1 MPSNETTT
9 KFKVDISDL
18 KKGIQEANRQIRLAN
33 AEFKAASS
41 GMENWGKSAD
51 GVQKKVEQLDKV
63 LDSQKKV
70 LDNYKKQLELI
81 ADEYG
86 ENSKEADE
94 MRIKIANQ
102 QAAVNKT
109 ASELERYKNTL
120 QELEREQ
127 ERAADSTD
135 DQANAYD
142 DLKGKIKDQE
152 SQLESLKG
160 KYAAVVLEQG
170 KNSDS
175 AQELAREIDDLS
187 GELYDNKKAMSEAE
201 QAADDLDHSLDDLDP
216 EGSADGFTILKG
228 AIADLVSQGIQM
240 AIGAIKD
247 FAKETIE
254 VGKQFDKSM
263 SNVAALSGATA
274 DELQLLRDTAK
285 EYGSATQFSASQAAD
300 ALGYMALAGWDAKTS
315 ASALGGVLDLAA
327 ASGMDLAEASDMVT
341 DYMSAFNLTADKS
354 TYFADLLAYAQANA
368 NTTAQGL
375 GEAFKN
381 SAANMNAAGQDI
393 ETTVSLLSM
402 MANQGLKGSEAGT
415 ALTAV
420 MRDMTAKMKDGKIAI
435 GETSVSVMDAE
446 GNYRD
451 LTDILLDVEAATNGM
466 GDAERATAL
475 QSTFTSDSIKGLN
488 LILNAGVGEAQKF
501 EKELRNS
508 TGAAG
513 DMAKVMNDN
522 LAGDMTAL
530 GSKLE
535 GVQIALYEKFE
546 PALRS
551 GVEAL
556 SGLLDAV
563 NWLVDHSDGVITAL
577 TSMGAAVA
585 AYVAYT
591 TALKVMREGWM
602 ALEIVQ
608 KAVTAAQWLMNTAMA
623 ANPIGLIV
631 AAIAALVAAFVMLWK
646 RSEKFRKFWIGLW
659 EGIKKAVSAAVDW
672 IKGVFD
678 KIVNFFKENWQ
689 AILLFLINP
698 FAGLFKYAYD
708 HFEGFRN
715 FVDGI
720 VQAIVGFFSNMGEK
734 VAGFFSNLWE
744 GIKSIWST
752 VAQWFNDNVAQ
763 PIINFFQPVVDFFK
777 QAWNII
783 KELAEGAWIA
793 IQLIWEIVK
802 DWFNDNVI
810 EPVKEFFTKMWE
822 SIQQFA
828 SDAWDK
834 IKAIWAVVSGWFND
848 NIVQPVTSFFT
859 SMWEGIKTAANTA
872 WEFIKG
878 IWNVVSSWF
887 NTTIIQPV
895 SNFFSGM
902 WEKLKSGASS
912 AWEGIKSVFSNITG
926 WFKEKFTQA
935 WTAVKNVFS
944 TGGKIFDGI
953 KDGIV
958 SAFKTVVNGII
969 RGINKVIAIPFNGIN
984 KALDTIRNLS
994 IAGVK
999 PFEGLLSR
1007 LDIPQIPELAQGG
1020 VLAKGQMGL
1029 LEGDGAEAVVPLDQ
1043 NKKWIAAT
1051 AQALKQSL
1059 VNEGVLGAS
1068 GGNVVGGSTTYT
1080 FNQYNTSPK
1089 ALDRLEI
1096 YRQTRNQLN
1105 FAKGV

>member
-63 LDSQKKV
+63 LDSQQKV

-216 EGSADGFTILKG
+216 EGSADGFTVLKG

-530 GSKLE
+530 SSKLE

-591 TALKVMREGWM
+591 TALKVMKDGWM

-623 ANPIGLIV
+623 ANPIGLII
-631 AAIAALVAAFVMLWK
+631 AAIAALVAGFVMLWK

-659 EGIKKAVSAAVDW
+659 EGVKKAVSVAVDW

-678 KIVNFFKENWQ
+678 KIVGFFKENWQ

-715 FVDGI
+715 FIDGI
-720 VQAIVGFFSNMGEK
+720 VSAIMDFFVNAGEK
-734 VAGFFSNLWE
+734 
-744 GIKSIWST
+744 IKSIWNDAIEFVKGLWST
-752 VAQWFNDNVAQ
+752 IAQWFNDNVVQ
-763 PIINFFQPVVDFFK
+763 PLIEFFQPVITFF
-777 QAWNII
+777 QEGWQII
-783 KELAEGAWIA
+783 KELAEGVWNT
-793 IQLIWEIVK
+793 IVLLWGLAA
-802 DWFNDNVI
+802 DWFNENVI
-810 EPVKEFFTKMWE
+810 QPVVKFFTELWEDIKEKASAAWEGIKKIWSIVSNWFNNNIIQPVVNFFSKMWE
-822 SIQQFA
+822 GIKNGA
-828 SDAWDK
+828 TTAWNFVK
-834 IKAIWAVVSGWFND
+834 GVWNVVSGWFN
-848 NIVQPVTSFFT
+848 NTIVQPV
-859 SMWEGIKTAANTA
+859 
-872 WEFIKG
+872 
-878 IWNVVSSWF
+878 V
-887 NTTIIQPV
+887 
-895 SNFFSGM
+895 NFFSGM
-902 WEKLKSGASS
+902 WDKVKKGASQ
-912 AWEGIKSVFSNITG
+912 AWEGIKSVFG
-926 WFKEKFTQA
+926 KVADWFGEKFSAA
-935 WTAVKNVFS
+935 WSKVKAVFS

-958 SAFKTVVNGII
+958 NAFKTVVNAII

-984 KALDTIRNLS
+984 KALDTIRSLS

-999 PFEGLLSR
+999 PFSGLLSR
-1007 LDIPQIPELAQGG
+1007 LTVPQIPELAEGG

-1059 VNEGVLGAS
+1059 VNEGVLGAG
-1068 GGNVVGGSTTYT
+1068 GGNVVGGATTYT